1 MDANKEMTMTTKLR
15 IVMTNNS
22 DARRA
27 DILADIRSASAKHN
41 GGKVVIVTIDDDD
54 LEAARTALDGSHQ
67 VREWEVA

>member
-1 MDANKEMTMTTKLR
+1 MDANKEMTMTKLR
-15 IVMTNNS
+15 ITMTNNS

-54 LEAARTALDGSHQ
+54 LEAARDILDGSHQ